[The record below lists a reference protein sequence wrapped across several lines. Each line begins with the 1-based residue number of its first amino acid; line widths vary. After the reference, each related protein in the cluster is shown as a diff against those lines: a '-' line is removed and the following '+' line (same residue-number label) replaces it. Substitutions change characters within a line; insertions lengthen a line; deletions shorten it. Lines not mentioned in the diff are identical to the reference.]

1 MCLVLVLSLCSAV
14 VKWCG
19 VASHFSRNSRLG
31 EFNSRLG
38 PNKFPFGR
46 LRELAGNDLI
56 YLTVCG
62 AEMALFGNNRKNSRL
77 DGNNGVSR
85 VRSKPTL
92 HYAQEAAAQAA
103 SA

>member
-1 MCLVLVLSLCSAV
+1 MGFGVVLFCCAAV
-14 VKWCG
+14 
-19 VASHFSRNSRLG
+19 AAEILRSHSRFGAFISRLG
-31 EFNSRLG
+31 A
-38 PNKFPFGR
+38 NKFPFGR